1 MAMNDIS
8 MLAVSEQDSYL
19 VKKDSDKAKLDSSND
34 ADFFDQLALANQA
47 SETQDSEVK
56 APHNQPSDEQP

>member
-19 VKKDSDKAKLDSSND
+19 VNKDSDKAKLDSSND
-34 ADFFDQLALANQA
+34 AGFFDQLALANQA
-47 SETQDSEVK
+47 SDTQNAEVK
-56 APHNQPSDEQP
+56 APKKQPSD